1 MKRNLL
7 LIIGVFIGVLVILL
21 MGNVITVA
29 EKLGEICHT
38 VYVEYAFYAL
48 ILVLLIAFVLI
59 PIIKVHTAPEFPAMR
74 LVDETADMK
83 KLRSFAKRLV
93 SGCGYIEDAEVRA
106 SHQKQIREELE
117 SCSEDMECLKAFID
131 REVTL
136 RFDGNKEMG
145 VPGINS
151 RMKEWAKS
159 VFMITAV
166 SQNNLVDSAVLLV
179 MNYRQVEDLVLAT
192 GFRPTRAQMFRIYA
206 NILTTTLVSYCT
218 SEVLSDLA
226 GETTLAGAM
235 ANLKIPGV
243 ISESAIQGAVN
254 ALLTLRIGYVTR
266 TFLMEGPDA
275 LAGRQRRRAVSL
287 KAFKEAFVAIPGV
300 LAGTAASMGKGLM
313 GLFKGRKTASEGG
326 ESGSG
331 F

>member
-38 VYVEYAFYAL
+38 VYAEYAFYAL
-48 ILVLLIAFVLI
+48 IFILVLIFVI
-59 PIIKVHTAPEFPAMR
+59 VPIIKVHAAPEFPAMGIG
-74 LVDETADMK
+74 DETSDIK
-83 KLRSFAKRLV
+83 RLRTFAKRLA
-93 SGCGYIEDAEVRA
+93 SSCGYIENEEVRA
-106 SHQKQIREELE
+106 GHQQALKAELE
-117 SCSEDMECLKAFID
+117 ACGNDFEALKAVID
-131 REVTL
+131 REVSL
-136 RFDGNKEMG
+136 RFNGSKEMEISG
-145 VPGINS
+145 VNA

-166 SQNNLVDSAVLLV
+166 SQNNLVDTTVVLV
-179 MNYRQVEDLVLAT
+179 MNYRQIEDLVLAT
-192 GFRPTRAQMFRIYA
+192 GFRPSRAQMFRIYA

-226 GETTLAGAM
+226 GETTLAGALS
-235 ANLKIPGV
+235 NLKIPGV
-243 ISESAIQGAVN
+243 ITESAVQGAVN

-275 LAGRQRRRAVSL
+275 LAGRKRREVSI

-300 LAGTAASMGKGLM
+300 LAGTASAMGKGVL
-313 GLFKGRKTASEGG
+313 GLFKGKKGVPEA
-326 ESGSG
+326 
-331 F
+331 

>member
-38 VYVEYAFYAL
+38 VYAEYAFYAL
-48 ILVLLIAFVLI
+48 IFILVLIFVI
-59 PIIKVHTAPEFPAMR
+59 VPIIKVHTAPEFPAMGMG
-74 LVDETADMK
+74 DETSDIK
-83 KLRSFAKRLV
+83 KLRAFGKRLA
-93 SGCGYIEDAEVRA
+93 SSCGYIDNEEVRA
-106 SHQKQIREELE
+106 GHQQT
-117 SCSEDMECLKAFID
+117 LKAEVEACGNDLEALKAVID
-131 REVTL
+131 REVAL
-136 RFDGNKEMG
+136 RFNGSKEMG
-145 VPGINS
+145 IQGVNA

-166 SQNNLVDSAVLLV
+166 SQNNLVDTTVVLV
-179 MNYRQVEDLVLAT
+179 MNYRQIEDLVLAT
-192 GFRPTRAQMFRIYA
+192 GFRPSRAQMFRIYA

-226 GETTLAGAM
+226 GETTLAGALS
-235 ANLKIPGV
+235 NLKIPGV
-243 ISESAIQGAVN
+243 ITESAVQGAVN

-275 LAGRQRRRAVSL
+275 LAGRSRRREVSI
-287 KAFKEAFVAIPGV
+287 KAFKEAFTAIPGV
-300 LAGTAASMGKGLM
+300 LAGTATAMGKGLF
-313 GLFKGRKTASEGG
+313 GLFKSK
-326 ESGSG
+326 
-331 F
+331 

>member
-275 LAGRQRRRAVSL
+275 LAGRQRRREVSL

-300 LAGTAASMGKGLM
+300 LAGTAATMGKGLM
-313 GLFKGRKTASEGG
+313 NLFKGKKSEPAA
-326 ESGSG
+326 EQS
-331 F
+331 

>member
-38 VYVEYAFYAL
+38 VYAEYAFYAL
-48 ILVLLIAFVLI
+48 IFILVLIFVI
-59 PIIKVHTAPEFPAMR
+59 VPIIKVHTAPEFPAMGMG
-74 LVDETADMK
+74 DETSDSR
-83 KLRSFAKRLV
+83 KLRAFGKRLA
-93 SGCGYIEDAEVRA
+93 SSCGYIENEEVRA
-106 SHQKQIREELE
+106 GHQQALKAELE
-117 SCSEDMECLKAFID
+117 ACGNDFEALKAVID
-131 REVTL
+131 REVSL
-136 RFDGNKEMG
+136 RFNGSKEMEISG
-145 VPGINS
+145 VNA

-166 SQNNLVDSAVLLV
+166 SQNNLVDTTVVLV
-179 MNYRQVEDLVLAT
+179 MNYRQIEDLVLAT
-192 GFRPTRAQMFRIYA
+192 GFRPSRAQMFRIYA

-226 GETTLAGAM
+226 GETTLAGALS
-235 ANLKIPGV
+235 NLKIPGV
-243 ISESAIQGAVN
+243 ITESAVQGAVN

-275 LAGRQRRRAVSL
+275 LAGRKRREVSI

-300 LAGTAASMGKGLM
+300 LAGTASAMGKGVL
-313 GLFKGRKTASEGG
+313 GLFKGKKGVPEA
-326 ESGSG
+326 
-331 F
+331 

>member
-38 VYVEYAFYAL
+38 VYAEYAFYAL
-48 ILVLLIAFVLI
+48 IFILVLIFVI
-59 PIIKVHTAPEFPAMR
+59 VPIIKVHAAPEFPAMGIG
-74 LVDETADMK
+74 DETSDI
-83 KLRSFAKRLV
+83 KRLRAFGKRLA
-93 SGCGYIEDAEVRA
+93 SSCGFIENEEVRA
-106 SHQKQIREELE
+106 GHQQALKAELE
-117 SCSEDMECLKAFID
+117 ACGNDFEALKAVID
-131 REVTL
+131 REVSL
-136 RFDGNKEMG
+136 RFNGSKEMEISG
-145 VPGINS
+145 VNA

-166 SQNNLVDSAVLLV
+166 SQNNLVDTTVVLV
-179 MNYRQVEDLVLAT
+179 MNYRQIEDLVLAT
-192 GFRPTRAQMFRIYA
+192 GFRPSRAQMFRIYA

-226 GETTLAGAM
+226 GETTLAGALS
-235 ANLKIPGV
+235 NLKIPGV
-243 ISESAIQGAVN
+243 ITESAVQGAVN

-275 LAGRQRRRAVSL
+275 LAGRKRREVSI

-300 LAGTAASMGKGLM
+300 LAGTASAMGKGVL
-313 GLFKGRKTASEGG
+313 GLFKGKKGVPEA
-326 ESGSG
+326 
-331 F
+331 

>member
-38 VYVEYAFYAL
+38 VYVEYAFYVL

-179 MNYRQVEDLVLAT
+179 MNYRQVENLVLAT

-275 LAGRQRRRAVSL
+275 LAGRQRRREVSL

-300 LAGTAASMGKGLM
+300 LAGTAATMGKGLM
-313 GLFKGRKTASEGG
+313 NLFKGKKSEPAA
-326 ESGSG
+326 EQS
-331 F
+331 

>member
-21 MGNVITVA
+21 LGNVITVG

-38 VYVEYAFYAL
+38 VYAEYAFYVL
-48 ILVLLIAFVLI
+48 VFILVLAFVI
-59 PIIKVHTAPEFPAMR
+59 VPIIKVHAAPEFPALGMG
-74 LVDETADMK
+74 DETSDLK
-83 KLRSFAKRLV
+83 KLNSFGRKLV
-93 SGCGYIEDAEVRA
+93 SNCGYIEDAEQRA
-106 SHQKQIREELE
+106 KHQETLRAELKA
-117 SCSEDMECLKAFID
+117 CAEDMEGLKALID
-131 REVTL
+131 REVAL
-136 RFDGNKEMG
+136 RFDGSKEMG
-145 VPGINS
+145 IQGVNAK
-151 RMKEWAKS
+151 MKEWAKS

-166 SQNNLVDSAVLLV
+166 SQNNLVDTTVVLV
-179 MNYRQVEDLVLAT
+179 MNYRQIEDLVLAT

-206 NILTTTLVSYCT
+206 NILTTTLISYCT

-254 ALLTLRIGYVTR
+254 ALLTLRIGYVTK

-275 LAGRQRRRAVSL
+275 LAGRTRRREVSI
-287 KAFKEAFVAIPGV
+287 KAFKDAFVAIPGV
-300 LAGTAASMGKGLM
+300 LAGTVGTMGKGIL
-313 GLFKGRKTASEGG
+313 GFFRGRKAME
-326 ESGSG
+326 EDNA
-331 F
+331 

>member
-21 MGNVITVA
+21 LGNVITVG

-38 VYVEYAFYAL
+38 VYAEYAFYAL
-48 ILVLLIAFVLI
+48 IVILVLAFVI
-59 PIIKVHTAPEFPAMR
+59 GPMIRVHTAPEFPA
-74 LVDETADMK
+74 LGTGDATSDLK
-83 KLRSFAKRLV
+83 KLNSFGKRLV
-93 SGCGYIEDAEVRA
+93 GTCGYIEDEEARAKHQESLRAE
-106 SHQKQIREELE
+106 
-117 SCSEDMECLKAFID
+117 LKACAEDVEGLKAVID

-136 RFDGNKEMG
+136 RFDGSKEMG
-145 VPGINS
+145 VQGVNAK
-151 RMKEWAKS
+151 MKEWAKS

-166 SQNNLVDSAVLLV
+166 SQNNLVDTTVVLV
-179 MNYRQVEDLVLAT
+179 MNYRQIEDLVTAT
-192 GFRPTRAQMFRIYA
+192 GFRPSRARMFRIYA

-266 TFLMEGPDA
+266 TFLMEGPYA
-275 LAGRQRRRAVSL
+275 LAGRKRREVSI

-300 LAGTAASMGKGLM
+300 LAGTATAMGKGLL
-313 GLFKGRKTASEGG
+313 GFFKPKKAAPEG
-326 ESGSG
+326 EI
-331 F
+331 

>member
-38 VYVEYAFYAL
+38 VYAEYAFYAL
-48 ILVLLIAFVLI
+48 IFILVLIFVI
-59 PIIKVHTAPEFPAMR
+59 VPIIKVHAAPEFPAMGIG
-74 LVDETADMK
+74 DETSDI
-83 KLRSFAKRLV
+83 KRLRTFGKRLA
-93 SGCGYIEDAEVRA
+93 SSCGYIENEEVRA
-106 SHQKQIREELE
+106 GHQQALKAELE
-117 SCSEDMECLKAFID
+117 ACGNDFEALKAVID
-131 REVTL
+131 REVSL
-136 RFDGNKEMG
+136 RFNGSKEMEISG
-145 VPGINS
+145 VNA

-166 SQNNLVDSAVLLV
+166 SQNNLVDTTVVLV
-179 MNYRQVEDLVLAT
+179 MNYRQIEDLVLAT
-192 GFRPTRAQMFRIYA
+192 GFRPSRAQMFRIYA

-226 GETTLAGAM
+226 GETTLAGALS
-235 ANLKIPGV
+235 NLKIPGV
-243 ISESAIQGAVN
+243 ITESAVQGAVN

-275 LAGRQRRRAVSL
+275 LAGHKRREVSI

-300 LAGTAASMGKGLM
+300 LAGTASAMGKGVL
-313 GLFKGRKTASEGG
+313 GLFKGKKGVPEA
-326 ESGSG
+326 
-331 F
+331 

>member
-38 VYVEYAFYAL
+38 VYAEYAFYAL
-48 ILVLLIAFVLI
+48 VSILVLAFVI
-59 PIIKVHTAPEFPAMR
+59 VPIIKVHAAPEFPALGMG
-74 LVDETADMK
+74 DETSDLK
-83 KLRSFAKRLV
+83 NLNSFGRKLV
-93 SGCGYIEDAEVRA
+93 SNCGYIEDAEQRA
-106 SHQKQIREELE
+106 KHQEALRAELKA
-117 SCSEDMECLKAFID
+117 CAEDMEGLKTIID
-131 REVTL
+131 REVAL
-136 RFDGNKEMG
+136 RFDGSKEMG
-145 VPGINS
+145 IQGVNAK
-151 RMKEWAKS
+151 MKEWAKS

-166 SQNNLVDSAVLLV
+166 SQNNLVDTTVVLV
-179 MNYRQVEDLVLAT
+179 MNYRQIEDLVLAT

-206 NILTTTLVSYCT
+206 NILTTTLISYCT

-254 ALLTLRIGYVTR
+254 ALLTLRIGYVTK

-275 LAGRQRRRAVSL
+275 LAGRTRRREVSI
-287 KAFKEAFVAIPGV
+287 KAFKDAFVAIPGV
-300 LAGTAASMGKGLM
+300 LAGTVGTMGKGIL
-313 GLFKGRKTASEGG
+313 GFFRGRKAME
-326 ESGSG
+326 EDNA
-331 F
+331 

>member
-7 LIIGVFIGVLVILL
+7 LIIGVFVGVLVILL

-38 VYVEYAFYAL
+38 VYAEYAFYAL
-48 ILVLLIAFVLI
+48 IFILVLIFVI
-59 PIIKVHTAPEFPAMR
+59 VPIIKVHTAPEFPVMGIG
-74 LVDETADMK
+74 DETSDIR
-83 KLRSFAKRLV
+83 KLRAFGKRLA
-93 SGCGYIEDAEVRA
+93 SSCGYIDNEEVRA
-106 SHQKQIREELE
+106 GHQQT
-117 SCSEDMECLKAFID
+117 LKAEVEACGNDIEALKVVID

-136 RFDGNKEMG
+136 RFDGNKDMG
-145 VPGINS
+145 VQGINS

-166 SQNNLVDSAVLLV
+166 SQNNLVDSAVLMV

-192 GFRPTRAQMFRIYA
+192 GFRPSRAQMFRIYA

-226 GETTLAGAM
+226 GETTLAGALSNM
-235 ANLKIPGV
+235 KIPGV
-243 ISESAIQGAVN
+243 ITESAIQGAVN
-254 ALLTLRIGYVTR
+254 ALLTLRVGYVTR

-275 LAGRQRRRAVSL
+275 LAGRKRREVSI

-300 LAGTAASMGKGLM
+300 LAGTASAMGKGFL
-313 GLFKGRKTASEGG
+313 GLFKGKKTAPETEKS
-326 ESGSG
+326 
-331 F
+331 

>member
-21 MGNVITVA
+21 MGNVITVG

-38 VYVEYAFYAL
+38 VYAEYAFYAL
-48 ILVLLIAFVLI
+48 ILALVIAFVLV
-59 PIIKVHTAPEFPAMR
+59 PIIKVHMAPEFPAMG
-74 LVDETADMK
+74 LGDETSDMK
-83 KLRSFAKRLV
+83 KLHSFGRRLA
-93 SGCGYIEDAEVRA
+93 SNCGYIEDAEVRA
-106 SHQKQIREELE
+106 RHGKQICEELE
-117 SCSEDMECLKAFID
+117 VCSDDMEGLRTFID
-131 REVTL
+131 REVAL
-136 RFDGNKEMG
+136 RFDGDKEMG
-145 VPGINS
+145 VQGINS

-192 GFRPTRAQMFRIYA
+192 GFRPSRAQMFRIYA

-243 ISESAIQGAVN
+243 VSESAIQGAVN
-254 ALLTLRIGYVTR
+254 ALLTLRIGYVTK

-275 LAGRQRRRAVSL
+275 LAGRKRREVSIR
-287 KAFKEAFVAIPGV
+287 AFKEAFTAIPGV
-300 LAGTAASMGKGLM
+300 LAGTAATMGRGLM
-313 GLFKGRKTASEGG
+313 NIFKGKKSEPAA
-326 ESGSG
+326 E
-331 F
+331 

>member
-38 VYVEYAFYAL
+38 VYAEYAFYAL
-48 ILVLLIAFVLI
+48 VSILVLAFVI
-59 PIIKVHTAPEFPAMR
+59 VPIIKVHAAPEFPALGMG
-74 LVDETADMK
+74 DETSDLK
-83 KLRSFAKRLV
+83 NLNSFGRKLV
-93 SGCGYIEDAEVRA
+93 SNCGYIEDAEQRA
-106 SHQKQIREELE
+106 KHQEALRAELKA
-117 SCSEDMECLKAFID
+117 CAEDMEGLKALID
-131 REVTL
+131 REVAL
-136 RFDGNKEMG
+136 RFDGSKEMG
-145 VPGINS
+145 IQGVNAK
-151 RMKEWAKS
+151 MKEWAKS

-166 SQNNLVDSAVLLV
+166 SQNNLVDTTVVLV
-179 MNYRQVEDLVLAT
+179 MNYRQIEDLVLAT

-206 NILTTTLVSYCT
+206 NILTTTLISYCT

-254 ALLTLRIGYVTR
+254 ALLTLRIGYVTK

-275 LAGRQRRRAVSL
+275 LAGRTRRREVSI
-287 KAFKEAFVAIPGV
+287 KAFKDAFVAIPGV
-300 LAGTAASMGKGLM
+300 LAGTVGTMGKGIL
-313 GLFKGRKTASEGG
+313 GFFRGRKAME
-326 ESGSG
+326 EDNA
-331 F
+331 

>member
-7 LIIGVFIGVLVILL
+7 LIIGVFIGILVILL

-74 LVDETADMK
+74 LIDETADMK

-106 SHQKQIREELE
+106 SHQRQIREELE

-145 VPGINS
+145 VQGINS

-275 LAGRQRRRAVSL
+275 LAGRQRRREVSL

-300 LAGTAASMGKGLM
+300 LAGTAATMGKGLM
-313 GLFKGRKTASEGG
+313 NLFKGKKSEPAA
-326 ESGSG
+326 EQS
-331 F
+331 

>member
-38 VYVEYAFYAL
+38 VYAEYAFYAL
-48 ILVLLIAFVLI
+48 VSILVLAFVI
-59 PIIKVHTAPEFPAMR
+59 VPIIKVHAAPEFPALGMG
-74 LVDETADMK
+74 DETSDLK
-83 KLRSFAKRLV
+83 KLNSFGRKLV
-93 SGCGYIEDAEVRA
+93 SNCGYIEDAEQRA
-106 SHQKQIREELE
+106 KHQEALRAELKA
-117 SCSEDMECLKAFID
+117 CAEDMEGLKALID
-131 REVTL
+131 REVAL
-136 RFDGNKEMG
+136 RFDGSKEMG
-145 VPGINS
+145 IQGVNAK
-151 RMKEWAKS
+151 MKEWAKS

-166 SQNNLVDSAVLLV
+166 SQNNLVDTTVVLV
-179 MNYRQVEDLVLAT
+179 MNYRQIEDLVLAT

-206 NILTTTLVSYCT
+206 NILTTTLISYCT

-254 ALLTLRIGYVTR
+254 ALLTLRIGYVTK

-275 LAGRQRRRAVSL
+275 LAGRTRRREVSI
-287 KAFKEAFVAIPGV
+287 KAFKDAFVAIPGV
-300 LAGTAASMGKGLM
+300 LAGTVGTMGKGIL
-313 GLFKGRKTASEGG
+313 GFFRGRKAME
-326 ESGSG
+326 EDNA
-331 F
+331 

>member
-21 MGNVITVA
+21 LGNVITVG

-38 VYVEYAFYAL
+38 VYAEYAFYAL
-48 ILVLLIAFVLI
+48 VSILVLAFVI
-59 PIIKVHTAPEFPAMR
+59 VPIIKVHAAPEFPALGMG
-74 LVDETADMK
+74 DETSDLK
-83 KLRSFAKRLV
+83 KLNSFGRKLV
-93 SGCGYIEDAEVRA
+93 SSCGYIEDAEQRA
-106 SHQKQIREELE
+106 KHQEALRAELKA
-117 SCSEDMECLKAFID
+117 CAEDMEGLKALID
-131 REVTL
+131 REVAL
-136 RFDGNKEMG
+136 RFDGSKEMG
-145 VPGINS
+145 IQGVNAK
-151 RMKEWAKS
+151 MKEWAKS

-166 SQNNLVDSAVLLV
+166 SQNNLVDTTVVLV
-179 MNYRQVEDLVLAT
+179 MNYRQIEDLVLAT

-206 NILTTTLVSYCT
+206 NILTTTLISYCT

-254 ALLTLRIGYVTR
+254 ALLTLRIGYVTK

-275 LAGRQRRRAVSL
+275 LAGRTRRREVSI
-287 KAFKEAFVAIPGV
+287 KAFKDAFVAIPGV
-300 LAGTAASMGKGLM
+300 LAGTVGTMGKGIL
-313 GLFKGRKTASEGG
+313 GFFRGRKAME
-326 ESGSG
+326 EDNA
-331 F
+331 

>member
-7 LIIGVFIGVLVILL
+7 LIIGVFVGVLVILL

-38 VYVEYAFYAL
+38 VYAEYAFYAL
-48 ILVLLIAFVLI
+48 IFILVLIFVI
-59 PIIKVHTAPEFPAMR
+59 VPIIKVHTAPEFPVMGIG
-74 LVDETADMK
+74 DETSDIR
-83 KLRSFAKRLV
+83 KLRAFGKRLA
-93 SGCGYIEDAEVRA
+93 SSCGYIDNEEVRA
-106 SHQKQIREELE
+106 GHHQVLKTELE
-117 SCSEDMECLKAFID
+117 TCSNDIEALKVVID
-131 REVTL
+131 KEVTL
-136 RFDGNKEMG
+136 RFDGNKDMG
-145 VPGINS
+145 VQGINS

-166 SQNNLVDSAVLLV
+166 SQNNLVDSAVLMV

-192 GFRPTRAQMFRIYA
+192 GFRPSRAQMFRIYA

-226 GETTLAGAM
+226 GETTLAGALSNM
-235 ANLKIPGV
+235 KIPGV
-243 ISESAIQGAVN
+243 ITESAIQGAVN

-275 LAGRQRRRAVSL
+275 LAGRKRREVSI

-300 LAGTAASMGKGLM
+300 LAGTASAMGKGFL
-313 GLFKGRKTASEGG
+313 GLFKGKKTAPETEKS
-326 ESGSG
+326 
-331 F
+331 

>member
-7 LIIGVFIGVLVILL
+7 LIIGVFVGVLVILL

-38 VYVEYAFYAL
+38 VYAEYAFYAL
-48 ILVLLIAFVLI
+48 IFILVLIFVI
-59 PIIKVHTAPEFPAMR
+59 VPIIKVHTAPEFPVMGMG
-74 LVDETADMK
+74 DETSDIR
-83 KLRSFAKRLV
+83 KLRAFGKRLA
-93 SGCGYIEDAEVRA
+93 SSCGYIDDEEVRA
-106 SHQKQIREELE
+106 GYHQVLKTELE
-117 SCSEDMECLKAFID
+117 TCSNDIEALKVVID
-131 REVTL
+131 KEVTL
-136 RFDGNKEMG
+136 RFDGNKDMG
-145 VPGINS
+145 VQGINS

-166 SQNNLVDSAVLLV
+166 SQNNLVDSAVLMV

-192 GFRPTRAQMFRIYA
+192 GFRPSRAQMFRIYA

-226 GETTLAGAM
+226 GETTLAGALSNM
-235 ANLKIPGV
+235 KIPGV
-243 ISESAIQGAVN
+243 ITESAIQGAVN

-275 LAGRQRRRAVSL
+275 LAGRKRREVSI

-300 LAGTAASMGKGLM
+300 LAGTASAMGKGFL
-313 GLFKGRKTASEGG
+313 GLFKGKKTAPETEKS
-326 ESGSG
+326 
-331 F
+331 

>member
-1 MKRNLL
+1 MKINLL
-7 LIIGVFIGVLVILL
+7 LIIGVFIGILVILL

-48 ILVLLIAFVLI
+48 ILVLLVAFVLI
-59 PIIKVHTAPEFPAMR
+59 PIIKVHTAPEFPVMG
-74 LVDETADMK
+74 LVDETSDMK

-106 SHQKQIREELE
+106 RHQKQIREELE
-117 SCSEDMECLKAFID
+117 SCSEDMEGLKAFID
-131 REVTL
+131 REVAL

-145 VPGINS
+145 VQGINS
-151 RMKEWAKS
+151 RMKEWSKS

-235 ANLKIPGV
+235 ANLKIPGIV
-243 ISESAIQGAVN
+243 SESAIQGAVN

-275 LAGRQRRRAVSL
+275 LAGRQRRREVSL
-287 KAFKEAFVAIPGV
+287 KAFKEAFTAIPGV
-300 LAGTAASMGKGLM
+300 IAGTAATMGKGLM
-313 GLFKGRKTASEGG
+313 NLFKGRKSEPAA
-326 ESGSG
+326 EQS
-331 F
+331 

>member
-21 MGNVITVA
+21 LGNVITVG

-38 VYVEYAFYAL
+38 VYAEYAFYVL
-48 ILVLLIAFVLI
+48 VFILVLAFVI
-59 PIIKVHTAPEFPAMR
+59 VPIIKVHAAPEFPALGMG
-74 LVDETADMK
+74 DETSDLK
-83 KLRSFAKRLV
+83 KLNSFGRKLV
-93 SGCGYIEDAEVRA
+93 SNCGYIEDAEQRA
-106 SHQKQIREELE
+106 KHQEALRAELKA
-117 SCSEDMECLKAFID
+117 CAEDMEGLKALID
-131 REVTL
+131 REVAL
-136 RFDGNKEMG
+136 RFDGSKEMG
-145 VPGINS
+145 IQGVNAK
-151 RMKEWAKS
+151 MKEWAKS

-166 SQNNLVDSAVLLV
+166 SQNNLVDTTVVLV
-179 MNYRQVEDLVLAT
+179 MNYRQIEDLVLAT

-206 NILTTTLVSYCT
+206 NILTTTLISYCT

-254 ALLTLRIGYVTR
+254 ALLTLRIGYVTK

-275 LAGRQRRRAVSL
+275 LAGRTRRREVSI
-287 KAFKEAFVAIPGV
+287 KAFKDAFVAIPGV
-300 LAGTAASMGKGLM
+300 LAGTVGTMGKGIL
-313 GLFKGRKTASEGG
+313 GFFRGRKVMEEDNA
-326 ESGSG
+326 
-331 F
+331 

>member
-38 VYVEYAFYAL
+38 VYAEYAFYAL
-48 ILVLLIAFVLI
+48 VSILVLAFVI
-59 PIIKVHTAPEFPAMR
+59 VPIIKVHAAPEFPALGMG
-74 LVDETADMK
+74 DETSDLK
-83 KLRSFAKRLV
+83 KLNSFGRKLV
-93 SGCGYIEDAEVRA
+93 SNCGYIEDAEQRA
-106 SHQKQIREELE
+106 KHQEALRAELKA
-117 SCSEDMECLKAFID
+117 CAEDMEGLKALID
-131 REVTL
+131 REVAL
-136 RFDGNKEMG
+136 RFDGSKEMG
-145 VPGINS
+145 IQGVNAK
-151 RMKEWAKS
+151 MKEWAKS

-166 SQNNLVDSAVLLV
+166 SQNNLVDTTVVLV
-179 MNYRQVEDLVLAT
+179 MNYRQIEDLVLAT

-206 NILTTTLVSYCT
+206 NILTTTLISYCT

-254 ALLTLRIGYVTR
+254 ALLTLRIGYVTK

-275 LAGRQRRRAVSL
+275 LAGRTRRREVSI
-287 KAFKEAFVAIPGV
+287 KAFKDAFVAIPGV
-300 LAGTAASMGKGLM
+300 LAGTVGTMGKGIL
-313 GLFKGRKTASEGG
+313 GLFRGRKAME
-326 ESGSG
+326 EDNA
-331 F
+331 